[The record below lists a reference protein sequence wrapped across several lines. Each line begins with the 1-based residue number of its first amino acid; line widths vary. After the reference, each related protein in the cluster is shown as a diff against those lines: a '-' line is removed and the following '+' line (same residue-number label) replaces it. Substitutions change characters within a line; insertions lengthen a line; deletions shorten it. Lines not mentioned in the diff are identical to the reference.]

1 MCSSTRG
8 RRALL
13 RLAAAAIL
21 AASAGS
27 ALLRPATPSADADT
41 FGPAARL
48 HVQLAGV
55 PGPPAGG
62 WLRVGDVGSFAG
74 SLTFEQTSGHLGV
87 VNSMSLEDYVRGISE
102 MPGDWP
108 IPSLEAQAVAA
119 RTFGLY
125 HVLVNGDHGPWPGTD
140 AEICAT
146 DKCQVYRGLPDGV
159 QASRWVAAVA
169 ATAGQVLMYRGG
181 VIESFYASSD
191 GGRTRSGSVPWLPS
205 VEDPDDSLSPL
216 HHWTWA
222 APLASFAPVV
232 GIRPDQ
238 LVALSST
245 ADSVVATVRQP
256 PGAGTAQR
264 SIDAEQFKADANSD
278 LPSPPGLPVALPGPY
293 FTLTTQ
299 PSGTVQVEG
308 WGHGHGLGMSQYGAL
323 GKALRGMSAGAILGA
338 YYGPARATRLPQ
350 RRIPA
355 EVRVLVSDDHTTATL
370 VGSGPVQVL
379 DDHGQLLGAAPTGA
393 LSGDLGPGGIRAR
406 VVPRPPVTAPVP
418 PPPLRGRVPAF
429 ADVRTPALPP
439 TGPAPGPPA
448 LSTGAPQPQPQPAA
462 IVHPPPPPPARI
474 APLVTTGA
482 RSRVPVTALSAGGAG
497 VVVLGALVAV
507 GVRRVRPRRR

>member
-1 MCSSTRG
+1 MGKSLYTAEAHVVGG
-8 RRALL
+8 RINGHGRTSDGALEVDL
-13 RLAAAAIL
+13 RIPSELGGEGGGTNPEQLFAVGYAACFEGALATVARRTNDETGDAAIDSKVML
-21 AASAGS
+21 VTTEQRGFTVAVE
-27 ALLRPATPSADADT
+27 L
-41 FGPAARL
+41 
-48 HVQLAGV
+48 
-55 PGPPAGG
+55 
-62 WLRVGDVGSFAG
+62 DV
-74 SLTFEQTSGHLGV
+74 T
-87 VNSMSLEDYVRGISE
+87 
-102 MPGDWP
+102 
-108 IPSLEAQAVAA
+108 
-119 RTFGLY
+119 
-125 HVLVNGDHGPWPGTD
+125 
-140 AEICAT
+140 
-146 DKCQVYRGLPDGV
+146 
-159 QASRWVAAVA
+159 
-169 ATAGQVLMYRGG
+169 
-181 VIESFYASSD
+181 
-191 GGRTRSGSVPWLPS
+191 LPS